1 MKIKLELPSH
11 VKHAISN
18 LNRFKKEV
26 DLVINVVDARAS
38 KTSNLNLYISR
49 IFSKSKILDIFS
61 KSDLASSEG
70 LENSF
75 NFKIQSNRNRIL
87 HLIKKA
93 LQEERNRLQ
102 ESGYLN
108 PHFKI
113 LVVGMPNTGKSTLI
127 NLLKNK
133 KISKAAN
140 TPGITRKITQYYLGD
155 NLWLFDSPGI
165 FFYQDISPELLW
177 KLIVINAVPSNFKEY
192 SEILEITF
200 WYLKDKYPNSMDEL
214 SADSYLSF
222 IELLA
227 KRYNFKNRGG
237 TFDLER
243 AEEKFLFLLR
253 NGGIRDVS
261 WD

>member
-11 VKHAISN
+11 VKNAISN
-18 LNRFKKEV
+18 LNRLKREI
-26 DLVINVVDARAS
+26 DLVVNVVDVRAS
-38 KTSNLNLYISR
+38 KTSNLSTYISR
-49 IFSKSKILDIFS
+49 IFPKSKILNIFS
-61 KSDLASSEG
+61 KSDLVGSSG

-87 HLIKKA
+87 NLIKGS
-93 LQEERNRLQ
+93 LREERTKLQ

-133 KISKAAN
+133 KISKTEN

-177 KLIVINAVPSNFKEY
+177 KLIVINAVPSNVQEY

-200 WYLKDKYPNSMDEL
+200 WYLKHNYPKSMEEL

-222 IELLA
+222 IEMLA
-227 KRYNFKNRGG
+227 KRYNFKHRGN

-243 AEEKFLFLLR
+243 AEKKFLFLLR
-253 NGGIRDVS
+253 NGGIRDVF